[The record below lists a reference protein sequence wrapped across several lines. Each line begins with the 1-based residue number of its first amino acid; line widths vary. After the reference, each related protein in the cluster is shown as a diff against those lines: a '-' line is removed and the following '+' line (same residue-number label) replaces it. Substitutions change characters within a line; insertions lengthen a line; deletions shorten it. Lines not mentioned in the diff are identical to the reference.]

1 MTLRPPRSTRTYTLF
16 PDTTLF
22 LSQALGLAAHS
33 GAREII
39 VGGRLEQRAAR
50 HAFFGRGADGDL
62 VDDPAGAADP
72 LQRIRP
78 EDDLDPV
85 NEKAVDGE
93 AVAAAVAQRGRLRD
107 TVDRIK
113 RRKIGRA
120 SCRERVC
127 QYV

>member
-1 MTLRPPRSTRTYTLF
+1 MV
-16 PDTTLF
+16 
-22 LSQALGLAAHS
+22 LGCCCS
-33 GAREII
+33 C
-39 VGGRLEQRAAR
+39 
-50 HAFFGRGADGDL
+50 FFFFKQKPAYEMRISDWSSDVCSSDL
-62 VDDPAGAADP
+62 DP

-113 RRKIGRA
+113 RRTAAQRFARTRQFLARRDRK
-120 SCRERVC
+120 RV
-127 QYV
+127 V